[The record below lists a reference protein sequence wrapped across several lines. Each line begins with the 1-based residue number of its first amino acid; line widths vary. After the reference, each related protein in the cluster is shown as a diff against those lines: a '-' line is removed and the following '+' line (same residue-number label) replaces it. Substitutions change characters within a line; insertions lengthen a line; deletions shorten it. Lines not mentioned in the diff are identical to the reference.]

1 MQLRGERRAD
11 MRVLVCGG
19 RKFGQGAGETHALY
33 RAMDAA
39 HAHKP
44 ITTLIHGAA
53 PGADSLAGAW
63 AASQGEI
70 EIIEF
75 PADWKTHGRAAGH
88 IRNERMLKEGKP
100 QGVIAFPGGPG
111 TADMTRRAR
120 RAGLAVWIPIK
131 EGASTPKAPPADAAG
146 GAERR

>member
-1 MQLRGERRAD
+1 

-19 RKFGQGAGETHALY
+19 RKFGQCAGETRALY
-33 RAMDAA
+33 RAMNAA

-53 PGADSLAGAW
+53 SGADSLAGAW
-63 AASQGEI
+63 AASHGEI

-75 PADWKTHGRAAGH
+75 PADWKSHGRAAGH
-88 IRNERMLKEGKP
+88 IRNAQMLKEGKP
-100 QGVIAFPGGPG
+100 EGVIAFPGGPG

-120 RAGLAVWIPIK
+120 KAGLPVWIPLK
-131 EGASTPKAPPADAAG
+131 ERGNRSKAPPATPGG
-146 GAERR
+146 GAEGR